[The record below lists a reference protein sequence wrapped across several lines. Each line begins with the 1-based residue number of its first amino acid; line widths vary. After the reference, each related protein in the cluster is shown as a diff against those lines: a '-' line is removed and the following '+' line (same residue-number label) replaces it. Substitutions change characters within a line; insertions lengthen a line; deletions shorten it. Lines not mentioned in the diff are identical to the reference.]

1 MPGGDPF
8 VNDERFYERA
18 LSLVLLATL
27 IFACLQIAAP
37 FLAAVLWGIALSV
50 ATWPLYAR
58 LSRSLGDRGRFAAVV
73 MVLLLVLVFVVPL
86 AMVVSSLADGVA
98 AVSALARDLTAVGVP
113 PPPEWLRN
121 VPVAGTGLYEGWE
134 EVASD
139 LPRVS
144 QQLRPYIGPVATWL
158 LARGAA
164 LGLAVFELLL
174 AVVVAGIL
182 FVRGEEGAD
191 LLRRIAGRLGG
202 AESTAL
208 VDLAGRTIRSVANG
222 IVGTAVVQALLAL
235 LGFWAAAV
243 PGANLLA
250 LAVFMA
256 SVLQLP
262 VIVVTV
268 PVGVWAL
275 YRATGWGLFLLLWGV
290 LVVGTV
296 DNFLRPYLISH
307 GSRLPLM
314 LIFVGV
320 MGGLLA
326 YGFLGLFLGPVI
338 LAAGWTLLEAWLR
351 EPRAAGDGELVAPDQ
366 S

>member
-1 MPGGDPF
+1 M
-8 VNDERFYERA
+8 NERFYERA
-18 LSLVLLATL
+18 LGLVVLAML
-27 IFACLQIAAP
+27 ILACLQITAP
-37 FLAAVLWGIALSV
+37 FLAAVLWGITLSV
-50 ATWPLYAR
+50 ATWPVHAH
-58 LSRSLGDRGRFAAVV
+58 LSRWLGGRVRLAAAL
-73 MVLLLVLVFVVPL
+73 MVLLLILVFVVPL
-86 AMVVSSLADGVA
+86 AMVVSSLAEGVA
-98 AVSALARDLTAVGVP
+98 GVTNLVRDLTALGMP
-113 PPPEWLRN
+113 SPPEWLRD
-121 VPVAGTGLYEGWE
+121 VPIVGHGLDQRWR
-134 EVASD
+134 EVASN
-139 LPRVS
+139 LPAAL
-144 QQLRPYIGPVATWL
+144 QQLRPYIGQIASWL
-158 LARGAA
+158 LARGAG
-164 LGLAVFELLL
+164 LGLTVLELLL
-174 AVVVAGIL
+174 AVTTAGIL
-182 FVRGEEGAD
+182 FVHGENGAD
-191 LLRRIAGRLGG
+191 LLRRIAGRIGG

-235 LGFWAAAV
+235 LGFSMAAV
-243 PGANLLA
+243 PGASLLA

-268 PVGVWAL
+268 PVAVWAL

-290 LVVGTV
+290 LLVGTV
-296 DNFLRPYLISH
+296 DNFLRPYLISQ

-351 EPRAAGDGELVAPDQ
+351 EPPPAGAEEGTPAPPA
-366 S
+366 